1 MDTTI
6 WLLEYLFLGSS
17 TTYIAL
23 QTFQIAPLLGWLYLA
38 FVLAAVTELI
48 KLRPVQG
55 AMVFASPLNLFN
67 VFLYLTILL
76 SKISSAQSPDVDTTA
91 HSSGSLIGA
100 TAATA
105 IPTAGSATIA
115 PSGTATT
122 TFRPIF
128 TVPAAAGLGA
138 ALLPNINDPNAVD
151 AQTVC
156 PGYVGSNVL
165 RTPYGL
171 TATLTLAGP
180 ACNVYGTDVETLN
193 LTVEYQSADRLSV
206 NIVPAFVDASNSSHF
221 ILPSDLIYKPTVDS
235 NAGTSSLINDL
246 GFFWSNEPTFSFS
259 VVRMSTGDVL
269 FSTYGTKIVY
279 ENQFVEFVS
288 TLPENYNLYGL
299 GEVIHGLRLGNNLT
313 RVCLSLLALSAM
325 LKFRTDTV
333 CC

>member
-1 MDTTI
+1 METSL

-23 QTFQIAPLLGWLYLA
+23 QAFQIAPLLGFLYLA
-38 FVLAAVTELI
+38 FVVSAAVGLI

-55 AMVFASPLNLFN
+55 AMVFASPLGLFN
-67 VFLYLTILL
+67 AFLYLTILL

-91 HSSGSLIGA
+91 RLSGSLVGDTSA
-100 TAATA
+100 TG

-115 PSGTATT
+115 PSGTQTT

-128 TVPAAAGLGA
+128 TVPGSAAQGA
-138 ALLPNINDPNAVD
+138 VLLPNINDPNAVD

-171 TATLTLAGP
+171 TATLNLAGP

-206 NIVPAFVDASNSSHF
+206 NIHPAYIDASNSSHF
-221 ILPSDLIYKPTVDS
+221 ILPSDLIYKPTVDA
-235 NAGTSSLINDL
+235 NAGSSSLTNDL

-269 FSTYGTKIVY
+269 FSTYGTKIIY
-279 ENQFVEFVS
+279 EDQFIEFAS

-313 RVCLSLLALSAM
+313 RVRLLMLALLAL
-325 LKFRTDTV
+325 LKF
-333 CC
+333 